1 MGGYLGLAGNN
12 LTYPAIATTPSGRG
26 VMAFTVVGDDH
37 YPSAGYSGIDA
48 KIGAGDIHIASEG
61 LGVSDGFTS
70 YKFYV
75 GDPPRTR
82 WGDYGAA
89 ALDGN
94 AIWIASESIEQTCT
108 LAQFESAPFGSCG
121 GTRSTLGNWGTRISK
136 VTP

>member
-1 MGGYLGLAGNN
+1 MRA
-12 LTYPAIATTPSGRG
+12 ARG
-26 VMAFTVVGDDH
+26 
-37 YPSAGYSGIDA
+37 
-48 KIGAGDIHIASEG
+48 IHIASEG

-70 YKFYV
+70 YKAFV

-94 AIWIASESIEQTCT
+94 SIWIASESIEQTCT
-108 LAQFESAPFGSCG
+108 LTQYLTAPIGSCG
-121 GTRSTLGNWGTRISK
+121 GTRTSLANWGTRISK